1 MHLRCTTPFEAG
13 AVADGFLERLP
24 SCSAVFALFP
34 APREGVPSAPYLGR
48 TADLR
53 RRLARLLSS
62 RRPSSR
68 MLNLRDLTARIEYE
82 PVGSAFE
89 GTWLLYLLNRHHF
102 SRQYRDRLRLKPPA
116 LLKLKL
122 KNRFPRC
129 YPTRRMA
136 KDRSLYYG
144 PFPSMAVAERFAGE
158 FLDFFKIR
166 RCVEELNPDPSH
178 PGCIYSQLHM
188 CLAPC
193 FAGCT
198 DSEYQGEVQRVVEF
212 LDSQGKSLQRSL
224 EAERAQ
230 ASESLQFEQASKIH
244 HRIEKLNE
252 VLRQRS
258 DLVRNLRDLHAV
270 MVLPGAE
277 AKSVAFFRII
287 AGEIRGPSAL
297 SLDENVPDPIPLDR
311 QLHDMMES
319 LGGEA
324 SRPAPPP
331 LPPWEHLSLLARWYY
346 SSFRQGELVMLTSN
360 QTIPHSR
367 LIRVC
372 RKVLAHDG
380 EATTYT

>member
-1 MHLRCTTPFEAG
+1 MPLRFTTPFEAG
-13 AVADGFLERLP
+13 DEADGFLENVP
-24 SCSAVFALFP
+24 SCPAVFALFP
-34 APREGVPSAPYLGR
+34 APRQGVPSAPYLGR

-53 RRLARLLSS
+53 RRLARLLSP
-62 RRPSSR
+62 RPSISK
-68 MLNLRDLTARIEYE
+68 MLNLRELTARIEYE
-82 PVGSAFE
+82 LVGSAFE
-89 GTWLLYLLNRHHF
+89 GTWHLYLLNRHYF
-102 SRQYRDRLRLKPPA
+102 SRQYRDRMRLKPPA
-116 LLKLKL
+116 LLKLKMQ
-122 KNRFPRC
+122 NRFPRC
-129 YPTRRMA
+129 YPTRRLA
-136 KDRSLYYG
+136 RDSSLYYG

-198 DSEYQGEVQRVVEF
+198 DAEYQGEVQRVVEF
-212 LDSQGKSLQRSL
+212 LDSQGNSLQRSL
-224 EAERAQ
+224 EAERTQ
-230 ASESLQFEQASKIH
+230 ASESLQFEQAAKSH
-244 HRIEKLNE
+244 QRIEKLNE

-277 AKSVAFFRII
+277 AKSVVFFRII
-287 AGEIRGPSAL
+287 GGEIRGPSAL
-297 SLDENVPDPIPLDR
+297 SLDENVPNPTPLDR
-311 QLHDMMES
+311 QLHDLMES

-324 SRPAPPP
+324 GRAVPPP

-346 SSFRQGELVMLTSN
+346 SSFRQGELVMLNPN

-367 LIRVC
+367 LIRIC

-380 EATTYT
+380 EAA